1 MIRVLGLMCVLWLG
15 SAQADP
21 IREAERERAQTEKAL
36 ATLQENVALGSK
48 RIALIETE
56 IERLNRESKALTRQI
71 VEADGTLA
79 QLTEARNATE
89 LSISEVNTRLER
101 LIQAYQDELVAYY
114 VTGKTIRPDR
124 SAEGETYGDYL
135 PFVLEAR
142 HARVQAIES
151 EQAELRDLLTQQ
163 AQNAEAA
170 AEALDTLK
178 QSRAALTRKTEDQQQ
193 LLASINRDLSTQQSR
208 RRALSDDL
216 AGLEKRIAALQIDT
230 SDASL
235 APLKGRLNWPVEG
248 RVIRRFG
255 QTRDDGFGDWQGM
268 VISAIDNSDVR
279 AVQSGKVAYAGYLLG
294 YGLVVVIAHNDG
306 HATIYG
312 HNRELLV
319 QTGDTVGARQAI
331 AITGNTGSL
340 EVAGVYFGLTRN
352 GKPINPTP
360 WLN

>member
-1 MIRVLGLMCVLWLG
+1 MLRVLALMYGLWLG

-36 ATLQENVALGSK
+36 ATLQENVALGAK

-56 IERLNRESKALTRQI
+56 IERLNRESRALTRQI
-71 VEADGTLA
+71 VDAEGTLLR
-79 QLTEARNATE
+79 LTDARNATE
-89 LSISEVNTRLER
+89 QLISETNIRLER
-101 LIQAYQDELVAYY
+101 LIEVYQDELVAYY
-114 VTGKTIRPDR
+114 VTGKTIRPER
-124 SAEGETYGDYL
+124 PAEGDTHSDYL

-142 HARVQAIES
+142 QAKAQVIKS
-151 EQAELRDLLTQQ
+151 ERAALQDLLTQQ
-163 AQNAEAA
+163 AENTEAA
-170 AEALDTLK
+170 AKTLDTLK
-178 QSRAALTRKTEDQQQ
+178 QSKAALSQKTEDQKQ

-208 RRALSDDL
+208 KQALSDDL

-312 HNRELLV
+312 HNREVLV
-319 QTGDTVGARQAI
+319 QTGETVSARQAI

-340 EVAGVYFGLTRN
+340 DVAGVYFGLTRN

>member
-1 MIRVLGLMCVLWLG
+1 MLRVLALMYGLWLG

-36 ATLQENVALGSK
+36 ATLQENVALGAK

-71 VEADGTLA
+71 VDAEGTLLR
-79 QLTEARNATE
+79 LTDARNATE
-89 LSISEVNTRLER
+89 QLISETNIRLER
-101 LIQAYQDELVAYY
+101 LIEVYQDELVAYY
-114 VTGKTIRPDR
+114 VTGKTIRPER
-124 SAEGETYGDYL
+124 PAEGDTHSDYL

-142 HARVQAIES
+142 QAKAQIIKS
-151 EQAELRDLLTQQ
+151 EQAALQDLLTQQ
-163 AQNAEAA
+163 AENTEAA
-170 AEALDTLK
+170 AKTLDTLK
-178 QSRAALTRKTEDQQQ
+178 QSKAALSQKTEDQKQ

-208 RRALSDDL
+208 KQALSDDL

-312 HNRELLV
+312 HNREVLV
-319 QTGDTVGARQAI
+319 QTGETVSARQAI

-340 EVAGVYFGLTRN
+340 DVAGVYFGLTRN